1 MRIGVPRE
9 TLPGETR
16 VAIAPDTVKTLLKQ
30 GFSVVIEAGAGALA
44 SFPDERYEAAG
55 ATMADVVWTT
65 VFTTDMREFREIVA
79 AREEF
84 WRDNLPTSTMIEI
97 SHLTE
102 PAAKIEVQVIAAVA

>member
-1 MRIGVPRE
+1 MSYWESNNTDPAFNSGVQIDLQAGTANSVYYGNDVLRNIQ
-9 TLPGETR
+9 
-16 VAIAPDTVKTLLKQ
+16 IAL
-30 GFSVVIEAGAGALA
+30 
-44 SFPDERYEAAG
+44 EAAG

-97 SHLTE
+97 NHLTE